1 MLLIDK
7 NWLIRIWSD
16 IKGAQDEIIRLLL
29 NVSDCL
35 HVFAWMKFHP
45 RMYLSL
51 SKRQGWNFILE
62 WKEKK
67 KSCSENFCSLKKK
80 GPYPS
85 FLSEQKFSKQYFQK
99 TAFVIISLK
108 FWNNEI
114 PGKISLRWICL
125 VYIYETVNLRGK
137 IEKNGNLFFPFENQ
151 FLWFKTK
158 STFSAL
164 YLYLEN

>member
-67 KSCSENFCSLKKK
+67 KSCFENFCSLKKK

-85 FLSEQKFSKQYFQK
+85 FLSEQRFSKQYFQK

-108 FWNNEI
+108 FWNNQWNSRKNFI
-114 PGKISLRWICL
+114 K
-125 VYIYETVNLRGK
+125 VNMLGLHIWNSKLTRK
-137 IEKNGNLFFPFENQ
+137 NREK
-151 FLWFKTK
+151 W
-158 STFSAL
+158 
-164 YLYLEN
+164 

>member
-1 MLLIDK
+1 MIGHKGCTGWNYPSIVKCL
-7 NWLIRIWSD
+7 WLFTRFCL
-16 IKGAQDEIIRLLL
+16 DEISSQDVLIP
-29 NVSDCL
+29 VKKTG
-35 HVFAWMKFHP
+35 MKFHSG
-45 RMYLSL
+45 M
-51 SKRQGWNFILE
+51 KR
-62 WKEKK
+62 KK
-67 KSCSENFCSLKKK
+67 KSCFENFCSLKKK

>member
-1 MLLIDK
+1 MLVVLCPEHSLGLIWIVIWYYKKLQFPKRTAMLLIDK

-67 KSCSENFCSLKKK
+67 KKVVLKIFAHSKKRVLTLLFWVSKNFQNSISKK
-80 GPYPS
+80 
-85 FLSEQKFSKQYFQK
+85 QH
-99 TAFVIISLK
+99 
-108 FWNNEI
+108 
-114 PGKISLRWICL
+114 
-125 VYIYETVNLRGK
+125 
-137 IEKNGNLFFPFENQ
+137 
-151 FLWFKTK
+151 LW
-158 STFSAL
+158 
-164 YLYLEN
+164 

>member
-1 MLLIDK
+1 MLVVLCPEHSLGLIWIVIWYYKKLQFPKRTAMLLIDK

-51 SKRQGWNFILE
+51 SKRQGWNFIQE

-67 KSCSENFCSLKKK
+67 KKVFWKLLLTQKK
-80 GPYPS
+80 GS
-85 FLSEQKFSKQYFQK
+85 FFEW
-99 TAFVIISLK
+99 A
-108 FWNNEI
+108 
-114 PGKISLRWICL
+114 KI
-125 VYIYETVNLRGK
+125 
-137 IEKNGNLFFPFENQ
+137 
-151 FLWFKTK
+151 FKTVFPK
-158 STFSAL
+158 NSICDNFL
-164 YLYLEN
+164 KILK